1 MVGTN
6 GYSAA
11 VKAYGE
17 WVVRWRWPVL
27 VLTLAA
33 VAVAAFGAQRLAF
46 KNDYRMWFS
55 KENPQLQ
62 AFEELQNVYTKND
75 NILFVLEP
83 AEGGAFTPPV
93 MAAVEALTAGAWRL
107 PYAIRVDSVTN
118 FQFTRAEGDD
128 LVVRDL
134 IEGAAD
140 RSPGELLAAR
150 QIAAAEPA
158 LYRRLTA
165 ADGRVTGVNVTFQ
178 MPEKSIEEV
187 PETAAAARELK
198 RDIESRFP
206 GISIYMT
213 GVVMMNTAFAESS
226 RADWAKLIPLMILT
240 VAAMMLLLLRS
251 ITGTVGTL
259 LIAVFSVLT
268 AMGLAGWMGF
278 MLSSPLASAP
288 IMILTLAVADSVHL
302 MVTMLAE
309 MQRGLTK
316 RAALVE
322 SIRINFMPIFLT
334 SITTAV
340 GFLTMNFSDAPPFQD
355 LGNVTAMGVMAAF
368 LYSVTF
374 TPAFLAILPVRA
386 HAVNTRYSAL
396 MDRFADFVIDN
407 RSRLLAVVAIMSV
420 ALLAAIPRIELNDE
434 FVRYFDEDVTFRA
447 DTDFINDN
455 LTGSYRLHYSVPAG
469 ESNGIADPG
478 FLARLDAFAGWLL
491 QQPEVVHVSSIS
503 DTFKRLNRNMHG
515 DDPAYH
521 RIPENRQLAAQY
533 LLLYELSLP
542 FGLDLNNQLNI
553 DKSSTQ
559 VVATLTALSSRELR
573 DVAERGQQ
581 KLAELSPA
589 MEAPGIGTSV
599 MFSYIS
605 ERNIKSML
613 LGVSIGLVVIS
624 AILVLALR
632 SLKIGLMSLIPNLLP
647 AGLAFGLWGLLVG
660 QVNMAVSVVAAM
672 TLGIVVDDT
681 VHFLSKYLR
690 ARRERG
696 LAAEDS
702 VRYAFATVGV
712 ALVVT
717 TMILAAGFA
726 ILAQS
731 SFEINAAMAQL
742 TAIAIA
748 IALVVDFLLL
758 PPLLMRMDRGQEPS
772 EDTTTESS
780 DEAEAYAPS
789 G

>member
-1 MVGTN
+1 
-6 GYSAA
+6 
-11 VKAYGE
+11 
-17 WVVRWRWPVL
+17 
-27 VLTLAA
+27 
-33 VAVAAFGAQRLAF
+33 
-46 KNDYRMWFS
+46 
-55 KENPQLQ
+55 
-62 AFEELQNVYTKND
+62 
-75 NILFVLEP
+75 
-83 AEGGAFTPPV
+83 
-93 MAAVEALTAGAWRL
+93 
-107 PYAIRVDSVTN
+107 
-118 FQFTRAEGDD
+118 
-128 LVVRDL
+128 
-134 IEGAAD
+134 
-140 RSPGELLAAR
+140 
-150 QIAAAEPA
+150 
-158 LYRRLTA
+158 
-165 ADGRVTGVNVTFQ
+165 
-178 MPEKSIEEV
+178 
-187 PETAAAARELK
+187 
-198 RDIESRFP
+198 
-206 GISIYMT
+206 
-213 GVVMMNTAFAESS
+213 
-226 RADWAKLIPLMILT
+226 
-240 VAAMMLLLLRS
+240 
-251 ITGTVGTL
+251 
-259 LIAVFSVLT
+259 
-268 AMGLAGWMGF
+268 
-278 MLSSPLASAP
+278 
-288 IMILTLAVADSVHL
+288 
-302 MVTMLAE
+302 
-309 MQRGLTK
+309 
-316 RAALVE
+316 
-322 SIRINFMPIFLT
+322 
-334 SITTAV
+334 
-340 GFLTMNFSDAPPFQD
+340 
-355 LGNVTAMGVMAAF
+355 
-368 LYSVTF
+368 
-374 TPAFLAILPVRA
+374 
-386 HAVNTRYSAL
+386 
-396 MDRFADFVIDN
+396 
-407 RSRLLAVVAIMSV
+407 
-420 ALLAAIPRIELNDE
+420 
-434 FVRYFDEDVTFRA
+434 
-447 DTDFINDN
+447 
-455 LTGSYRLHYSVPAG
+455 
-469 ESNGIADPG
+469 
-478 FLARLDAFAGWLL
+478 
-491 QQPEVVHVSSIS
+491 
-503 DTFKRLNRNMHG
+503 MHG

-702 VRYAFATVGV
+702 VRYAFATGGV
-712 ALVVT
+712 ARVVT